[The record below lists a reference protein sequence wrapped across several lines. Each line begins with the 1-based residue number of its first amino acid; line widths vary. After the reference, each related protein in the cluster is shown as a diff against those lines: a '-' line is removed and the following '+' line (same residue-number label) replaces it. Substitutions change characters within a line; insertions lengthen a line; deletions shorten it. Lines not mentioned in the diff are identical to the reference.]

1 MQRSGFSLG
10 FTLKQEHAMK
20 PLITSA
26 LIVASL
32 TLAGN
37 GAMAADTYAK
47 TGAPAASAHTAV
59 HAARHRYP
67 VARYAVARPPVDVAQ
82 IIGSLFASPWLA
94 PYVARYGGKIRTTRG
109 SSGGTYEPY
118 DPPTYD
124 TSSPPDNSVQQSLD
138 AQAEAQSLQQMND
151 TSAMTASMAAA
162 AAQAAANDAAETQ
175 QIMNNGGL

>member
-1 MQRSGFSLG
+1 MR
-10 FTLKQEHAMK
+10 

-32 TLAGN
+32 ALAGN

-47 TGAPAASAHTAV
+47 DGTPAAPAHTAV
-59 HAARHRYP
+59 HVAAPHRYP
-67 VARYAVARPPVDVAQ
+67 VARYAVPRPPADVAQ
-82 IIGSLFASPWLA
+82 FIGGFLASPWLA
-94 PYVARYGGKIRTTRG
+94 PYVAQYAGKIRATRG

-151 TSAMTASMAAA
+151 TDAMTASMAAA
-162 AAQAAANDAAETQ
+162 AAQTAADDAAETQ

>member
-1 MQRSGFSLG
+1 MR
-10 FTLKQEHAMK
+10 

-26 LIVASL
+26 LILASL
-32 TLAGN
+32 ALAGN

-47 TGAPAASAHTAV
+47 DGTPAAPAHTAMRV
-59 HAARHRYP
+59 AAPHRYP

-82 IIGSLFASPWLA
+82 IISSLLASPLVA
-94 PYVARYGGKIRTTRG
+94 PYVAQYAGIHSTRG

-151 TSAMTASMAAA
+151 TDAMTASMAAA
-162 AAQAAANDAAETQ
+162 AAQTAADDAAMTQ

>member
-1 MQRSGFSLG
+1 MR
-10 FTLKQEHAMK
+10 

-26 LIVASL
+26 LIAASL
-32 TLAGN
+32 ALVGN

-47 TGAPAASAHTAV
+47 DGTPAAPAYSAAHVAV
-59 HAARHRYP
+59 RHPYP
-67 VARYAVARPPVDVAQ
+67 VARYGFAPPPVDAAQ
-82 IIGSLFASPWLA
+82 IIGSLLASPWLA
-94 PYVARYGGKIRTTRG
+94 PYVAHYGGRMPITHN
-109 SSGGTYEPY
+109 SGGTYEPY

-151 TSAMTASMAAA
+151 TDAMTASMAAA
-162 AAQAAANDAAETQ
+162 AAQTAADDAAMTQ

>member
-1 MQRSGFSLG
+1 MR
-10 FTLKQEHAMK
+10 

-32 TLAGN
+32 TFAGN
-37 GAMAADTYAK
+37 GAMAADTYTK
-47 TGAPAASAHTAV
+47 TGAAAPSHTAV
-59 HAARHRYP
+59 HVAARNRYP

-82 IIGSLFASPWLA
+82 ILSSLLASPLVA
-94 PYVARYGGKIRTTRG
+94 PYVAQYAGKIRTTRG

-162 AAQAAANDAAETQ
+162 AAQTAADDAAMTQ
-175 QIMNNGGL
+175 QILNNGGL

>member
-1 MQRSGFSLG
+1 MR
-10 FTLKQEHAMK
+10 

-32 TLAGN
+32 ALAGN

-47 TGAPAASAHTAV
+47 DGTPAAPAHTAV
-59 HAARHRYP
+59 QVAARHPYP
-67 VARYAVARPPVDVAQ
+67 VGRYGFAPPPVNVAQ
-82 IIGSLFASPWLA
+82 FIGGLFASPWLA
-94 PYVARYGGKIRTTRG
+94 PYVAQYAGKIRTTRR

-124 TSSPPDNSVQQSLD
+124 ASSPPDNSVQQSLD

-151 TSAMTASMAAA
+151 TNAMTASMAAA
-162 AAQAAANDAAETQ
+162 AAQAAADSAAETQ

>member
-1 MQRSGFSLG
+1 MR
-10 FTLKQEHAMK
+10 

-32 TLAGN
+32 ALAGN
-37 GAMAADTYAK
+37 RAMAADTYTK
-47 TGAPAASAHTAV
+47 TGATAAPAHTAAHV
-59 HAARHRYP
+59 AARHRYP

-82 IIGSLFASPWLA
+82 IIGSLLASPLVA
-94 PYVARYGGKIRTTRG
+94 PYVAQYAGRIRSTRG

-124 TSSPPDNSVQQSLD
+124 TSSPPDTSVQDSLN
-138 AQAEAQSLQQMND
+138 AQAEAQSLQEMND
-151 TSAMTASMAAA
+151 TNAITASMAAA
-162 AAQAAANDAAETQ
+162 AAQTAADDAAETQ

>member
-1 MQRSGFSLG
+1 MR
-10 FTLKQEHAMK
+10 

-26 LIVASL
+26 LILASL
-32 TLAGN
+32 ALAGN

-47 TGAPAASAHTAV
+47 DGTPARPAHTAV
-59 HAARHRYP
+59 HLAARHPYP
-67 VARYAVARPPVDVAQ
+67 VARYAFARPPVDVGQ
-82 IIGSLFASPWLA
+82 IISRLLASPFVA
-94 PYVARYGGKIRTTRG
+94 PYVAQYGGRVRTTHG

-162 AAQAAANDAAETQ
+162 AAQTAADDAAMTQ

>member
-1 MQRSGFSLG
+1 MR
-10 FTLKQEHAMK
+10 

-26 LIVASL
+26 LIAASL
-32 TLAGN
+32 ALVGN

-47 TGAPAASAHTAV
+47 DGTPAAPAHSAAHIV
-59 HAARHRYP
+59 VRHPYP
-67 VARYAVARPPVDVAQ
+67 VARYGFAPPPVDVAQ

-94 PYVARYGGKIRTTRG
+94 PYVAHYGGRVPITHN
-109 SSGGTYEPY
+109 SGGTYEPY

-138 AQAEAQSLQQMND
+138 AQAEAQSLQEMND
-151 TSAMTASMAAA
+151 TDAMTASMAAA
-162 AAQAAANDAAETQ
+162 AAQTAADDAAETQ

>member
-1 MQRSGFSLG
+1 
-10 FTLKQEHAMK
+10 MK

-26 LIVASL
+26 LIAASL
-32 TLAGN
+32 ALAGN

-47 TGAPAASAHTAV
+47 TAATAAPAHTHVAHV
-59 HAARHRYP
+59 AARHRYP
-67 VARYAVARPPVDVAQ
+67 VARYAVARPPVDAAQ
-82 IIGSLFASPWLA
+82 IISRLLASPFVA
-94 PYVARYGGKIRTTRG
+94 PYVARYAGRIRATRG
-109 SSGGTYEPY
+109 SGGGTYEPY

-151 TSAMTASMAAA
+151 TNAMTASMAAA
-162 AAQAAANDAAETQ
+162 AAQTAADDAAETQ

>member
-1 MQRSGFSLG
+1 MR
-10 FTLKQEHAMK
+10 

-32 TLAGN
+32 ALAGN

-47 TGAPAASAHTAV
+47 TGATAAPAHTAV
-59 HAARHRYP
+59 HVAARHRYP

-82 IIGSLFASPWLA
+82 IIGEPLASPWLA
-94 PYVARYGGKIRTTRG
+94 PYVAQYGGKIRTTRG

-151 TSAMTASMAAA
+151 TNAMTASMAAA
-162 AAQAAANDAAETQ
+162 AAQTAADDAAETQ

>member
-1 MQRSGFSLG
+1 MR
-10 FTLKQEHAMK
+10 

-26 LIVASL
+26 LIVTSL
-32 TLAGN
+32 ALAGN

-47 TGAPAASAHTAV
+47 DGTPAAPAHTAV
-59 HAARHRYP
+59 HVAARHRYP

-82 IIGSLFASPWLA
+82 IISSLLASPFVA
-94 PYVARYGGKIRTTRG
+94 PYVAQYAGRIRTTHG

-124 TSSPPDNSVQQSLD
+124 TSSPPDNSVQQSLN

-151 TSAMTASMAAA
+151 TNAMTASMAAA
-162 AAQAAANDAAETQ
+162 AAQTAADDAAETQ

>member
-1 MQRSGFSLG
+1 
-10 FTLKQEHAMK
+10 MK
-20 PLITSA
+20 PLTTSV

-47 TGAPAASAHTAV
+47 TGAPAAPAHSAV
-59 HAARHRYP
+59 HVAAHHRDP
-67 VARYAVARPPVDVAQ
+67 VARYAVARPPVDVAH

-124 TSSPPDNSVQQSLD
+124 TSSPPDTSVQQSLD
-138 AQAEAQSLQQMND
+138 AQAEAQALQQMND
-151 TSAMTASMAAA
+151 TSAMTASMAAT
-162 AAQAAANDAAETQ
+162 AAQTAADDAAETQ

>member
-1 MQRSGFSLG
+1 MR
-10 FTLKQEHAMK
+10 

-32 TLAGN
+32 ALAGN

-47 TGAPAASAHTAV
+47 TGAPAAPAHTAAHV
-59 HAARHRYP
+59 AAHHHYP
-67 VARYAVARPPVDVAQ
+67 VARYAFARPPVDMAQ
-82 IIGSLFASPWLA
+82 IIGSLFVSPWLA
-94 PYVARYGGKIRTTRG
+94 PYVAQHAGKIRTTRG
-109 SSGGTYEPY
+109 SGGGTYEPY

-151 TSAMTASMAAA
+151 ADAMTASMAAA
-162 AAQAAANDAAETQ
+162 AAQAAADSAAETQ